1 MTQKMQ
7 GPKDITIVPQIPLLG
22 PESSYFVDK
31 WKKENRIEDLYDFAH
46 IYVRSHILRVIE
58 LDRPQIQ
65 TLLRRFLPSKSGN
78 APYSDG
84 VTITSARM
92 QDIYTAV
99 ISNEESELGFRDYGG
114 AGFFFAVIFDHS
126 TLEKMIQDTV
136 ERPEVADMVKELE
149 ARGRSLGDL
158 LEWQEI
164 GLRIHG
170 EDYFLKDGFLSAR
183 DLNDVKAI
191 CRQLDR
197 DYVSSDTLAVCTYYC
212 ILRLLGAMNNVLRAH
227 GPFTLADLQTD
238 ELLQNLF
245 FSRVRYILHYTGPL
259 TNYALLRMLTLLG
272 GGALPAR
279 QTGEH
284 QMTFSS
290 DAGFSISYPG
300 EWMIDTTDPSVSVKL
315 YIYAAHANVGAVS
328 VEAADLASGAT
339 FDDFINANLENLTNL
354 RDFALISS
362 ESITF
367 ADQRAC
373 KVVWQATIPVQL
385 TDTQIKAMQIL
396 VIKNGKGY
404 VVTYE
409 AMPKDFDTYPS
420 EVHEVIG
427 SFTFT

>member
-7 GPKDITIVPQIPLLG
+7 GPRDITIVPQIPLLG

-31 WKKENRIEDLYDFAH
+31 WKKENRIEELFDFAH
-46 IYVRSHILRVIE
+46 IYVRSHILRAIA

-65 TLLRRFLPSKSGN
+65 TLLRRFLPSKPGS
-78 APYSDG
+78 APYSGG
-84 VTITSARM
+84 VTIPSARM
-92 QDIYTAV
+92 QDIYTGI
-99 ISNEESELGFRDYGG
+99 ISDEESELGFRDYGG
-114 AGFFFAVIFDHS
+114 ASFFFAVIFDHS
-126 TLEKMIQDTV
+126 TLGKMIRDV
-136 ERPEVADMVKELE
+136 IERPEMADVAEELK
-149 ARGRSLGDL
+149 ARGNSLGDL

-170 EDYFLKDGFLSAR
+170 EEYFLRDCFLSAR
-183 DLNDVKAI
+183 DLNDIEAI

-197 DYVSSDTLAVCTYYC
+197 DYLSSDTLAVCTYYC
-212 ILRLLGAMNNVLRAH
+212 ILRLLGAINNVLRTY
-227 GPFTLADLQTD
+227 GPFTVADLQTD

-272 GGALPAR
+272 GEALPAR
-279 QTGEH
+279 QAGEH

-328 VEAADLASGAT
+328 VEAADLASDAT

-373 KVVWQATIPVQL
+373 NVIWQATIPVQL
-385 TDTQIKAMQIL
+385 VDTQIKAMQIL

-409 AMPKDFDTYPS
+409 AMPKDFDTYLS
-420 EVHEVIG
+420 QVHKAIG